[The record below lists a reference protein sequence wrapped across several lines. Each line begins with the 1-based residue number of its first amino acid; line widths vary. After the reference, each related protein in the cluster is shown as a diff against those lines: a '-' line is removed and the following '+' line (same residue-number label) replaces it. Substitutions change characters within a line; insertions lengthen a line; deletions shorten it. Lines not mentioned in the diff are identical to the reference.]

1 MCAYFT
7 QDARQNESLV
17 MVLILAIFAR
27 MWLELFLRW
36 MMWPMGFL
44 FVLNH
49 LYLCSSFSIVRKG
62 FSGKPCN
69 PLTSWYCLFSLYVHL
84 IFLLQPIWGAG
95 PTDADD
101 LHHTVYSTGA
111 HCRKWGPLG
120 WEPAA
125 PGTSPQTR
133 GGPVDVNQGKKL
145 QVLVLNQGEDL

>member
-1 MCAYFT
+1 MRECGWNCSSGEWCGPCDSCLYWT
-7 QDARQNESLV
+7 TS
-17 MVLILAIFAR
+17 IFAQI
-27 MWLELFLRW
+27 
-36 MMWPMGFL
+36 
-44 FVLNH
+44 
-49 LYLCSSFSIVRKG
+49 FSTVRKC
-62 FSGKPCN
+62 FSGKPCD
-69 PLTSWYCLFSLYVHL
+69 PLTSWFCLFSLYVHL

-101 LHHTVYSTGA
+101 LHHTVYSTGT